1 MLIDQATIFV
11 RAGKGGDGCISFRR
25 EKYIPKGGPDG
36 GNGGKGGD
44 VVVVGDDSLST
55 LLPLTPRP
63 HYRAKKGIQG
73 MGKSMTGADGED
85 CVVKVPLGTLVF
97 NAETG
102 DLLADVSEPGQ
113 RVVVAKGGR
122 GGWGNEHFKS
132 ATNQTPREGTPGDP
146 GEEFTLRLELKLIA
160 DIGLIGLPNAGK
172 STMLRAVSRAQ
183 PKVADYPFTTL
194 SPHLGIAELT
204 DERRLVIADIPG
216 LIEGAAEGSGLGH
229 DFLRHVERTSVL
241 VHVVDLAPMDESDP
255 IENYKTIR
263 HELFEYAPE
272 LAEKPEIVVLNKV
285 DLVSE
290 ADLDERVKHITGR
303 LGLARNERPLLVSGA
318 TGSGVREM
326 LEACWSVL
334 KADQPIENW
343 PAAHEK
349 QRAKGPLH
357 KGS

>member
-44 VVVVGDDSLST
+44 VVLMGDESLST

-85 CVVKVPLGTLVF
+85 CIVKVPLGTLVF

-102 DLLADVSEPGQ
+102 DLLADVSESGQ

-132 ATNQTPREGTPGDP
+132 ATNQTPREGTPGEP

-160 DIGLIGLPNAGK
+160 DVGLIGLPNAGK

-194 SPHLGIAELT
+194 SPHLGIAELPG
-204 DERRLVIADIPG
+204 ERRLVIADIPG
-216 LIEGAAEGSGLGH
+216 LIQGAADGAGLGH
-229 DFLRHVERTSVL
+229 DFLRHVERTTVL
-241 VHVVDLAPMDESDP
+241 VHVLDIAPMDESDP
-255 IENYKTIR
+255 ISNYETIR
-263 HELFEYAPE
+263 RELYEYSSE
-272 LAEKPEIVVLNKV
+272 LAEKLEIVVLNKI
-285 DLVSE
+285 DLVPE
-290 ADLDERVKHITGR
+290 DEREQRVKHIVGR
-303 LGLARNERPLLVSGA
+303 LGLARNEQPLLASGA
-318 TGSGVREM
+318 TGQGVREL
-326 LEACWSVL
+326 LEACWETL
-334 KADQPIENW
+334 RHGE
-343 PAAHEK
+343 PA
-349 QRAKGPLH
+349 GW
-357 KGS
+357 S